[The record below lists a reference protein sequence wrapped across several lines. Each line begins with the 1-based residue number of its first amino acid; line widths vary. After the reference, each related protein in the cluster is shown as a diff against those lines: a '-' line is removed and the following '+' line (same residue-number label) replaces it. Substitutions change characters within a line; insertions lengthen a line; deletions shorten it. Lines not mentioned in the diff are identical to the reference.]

1 METFIKEAMTF
12 KNPSGSPG
20 SPGSD
25 AKFIGEEK
33 FEFAQPKIMVVGT
46 GGAGCNSINR
56 LARAGIKG
64 AELVAVNTDRLHL
77 TTIHE
82 SAKKLLIGAS
92 ITRGLG
98 AGGYPEIGAKAAE
111 VSRDA
116 LGKVFASA
124 DLVFLTCGMGGGTGT
139 GSAPILAQM
148 AKAQGAIVIAM
159 VTYPFALER
168 ARLEK
173 ADAGLEALKS
183 AADTIIVIDNN
194 RLVQIVPNLPIDQA
208 FNVADEII
216 ARAVRGITETITTPS
231 LVNLDFADVRA
242 VMSNGGVSMIAVGE
256 AKGMDRAKDV
266 VQNCLHNSLLDIDYT
281 GATGVLLHITGGPD
295 MTLGECNQ
303 VGESL
308 TEAVDPN
315 ATVIWGARIDP
326 AMEGKIEAI
335 AIFTGIKSP
344 YMLGK
349 NVKNAS
355 PDYNSSSKMGG
366 RSSRGQSHDDGVDD
380 VDFL

>member
-1 METFIKEAMTF
+1 MSKSSKMADDGFQ
-12 KNPSGSPG
+12 
-20 SPGSD
+20 
-25 AKFIGEEK
+25 
-33 FEFAQPKIMVVGT
+33 QPKIVVIGC

-64 AELVAVNTDRLHL
+64 AELIAINTDKLHL
-77 TTIHE
+77 TTI
-82 SAKKLLIGAS
+82 SDNVKKVLIGAS

-98 AGGYPEIGAKAAE
+98 AGGYPEIGMKAAD

-116 LGKVFASA
+116 LEKLFAGS

-139 GSAPILAQM
+139 GAAPVIAEIC
-148 AKAQGAIVIAM
+148 KKGGAIVISI

-173 ADAGLEALKS
+173 ADQGLEVLKRQ
-183 AADTIIVIDNN
+183 ADTIIVIDNN

-256 AKGMDRAKDV
+256 AKGPNRAVEV
-266 VQNCLHNSLLDIDYT
+266 VKNTLNHRLLDVDYA
-281 GATGVLLHITGGPD
+281 GATGVLLHVTGGPE
-295 MTLGECNQ
+295 MTLGECNSI
-303 VGESL
+303 GEAL
-308 TEAVDPN
+308 TEQVDPN
-315 ATVIWGARIDP
+315 ATVIWGARISP
-326 AMEGKIEAI
+326 EFEGKVEAI
-335 AIFTGIKSP
+335 AIFTGIKSA
-344 YMLGK
+344 YVLGK
-349 NVKNAS
+349 SVRQSTSDNL
-355 PDYNSSSKMGG
+355 SSKSNVGG
-366 RSSRGQSHDDGVDD
+366 VSDIE
-380 VDFL
+380 FL

>member
-1 METFIKEAMTF
+1 MESIV
-12 KNPSGSPG
+12 
-20 SPGSD
+20 SD
-25 AKFIGEEK
+25 ALKSGAATAKKLDDFDASDFQMPRIV
-33 FEFAQPKIMVVGT
+33 VVGS

-64 AELVAVNTDRLHL
+64 ADLIAVNTDRMHL
-77 TTIHE
+77 NIISE
-82 SAKKLLIGAS
+82 AAKKILIGAS

-98 AGGYPEIGAKAAE
+98 AGGYPEVGAKAADA
-111 VSRDA
+111 SRDA
-116 LGKVFASA
+116 LEKILDKT
-124 DLVFLTCGMGGGTGT
+124 DLMFLTAGMGGGTGT
-139 GSAPILAQM
+139 GSAPILAQIGKKM
-148 AKAQGAIVIAM
+148 GAIVIGI

-173 ADAGLEALKS
+173 ADQGLEALK
-183 AADTIIVIDNN
+183 AEADTIIIIDNN
-194 RLVQIVPNLPIDQA
+194 RLVEIVPNLPIDQA

-242 VMSNGGVSMIAVGE
+242 VMTNGGVSMIAVGE
-256 AKGMDRAKDV
+256 AKGTNRVDDV
-266 VQNCLHNSLLDIDYT
+266 VRNTLSHALLDVDYT

-295 MTLGECNQ
+295 MTLGECNSI
-303 VGESL
+303 GERL
-308 TEAVDPN
+308 TEKVDPH

-344 YMLGK
+344 YVLGRQVRTPTNK
-349 NVKNAS
+349 GHGHK
-355 PDYNSSSKMGG
+355 PGEI
-366 RSSRGQSHDDGVDD
+366 DDIE
-380 VDFL
+380 FL

>member
-1 METFIKEAMTF
+1 MEDLISEALKTS
-12 KNPSGSPG
+12 KGISSKKSG
-20 SPGSD
+20 
-25 AKFIGEEK
+25 GEEA
-33 FEFAQPKIMVVGT
+33 FQTPKIVVVGC
-46 GGAGCNSINR
+46 GGAGCNSVNR

-64 AELVAVNTDRLHL
+64 ADLVAINTDRLHL
-77 TTIHE
+77 TTVSE
-82 SAKKLLIGAS
+82 NVKKILIGAS

-98 AGGYPEIGAKAAE
+98 AGGYPEIGMKAAD
-111 VSRDA
+111 VSREA
-116 LGKVFASA
+116 LEKLLGGS

-139 GSAPILAQM
+139 GSAPVIAEI
-148 AKAQGAIVIAM
+148 AKKQGAIVISI

-173 ADAGLEALKS
+173 ADQGLENLKRQ
-183 AADTIIVIDNN
+183 ADTIIVIDNN

-256 AKGMDRAKDV
+256 AKGPDRAKEV
-266 VQNCLHNSLLDIDYT
+266 VKNTLNHALLDVDYA

-295 MTLGECNQ
+295 MTLGECNSI
-303 VGESL
+303 GEAL
-308 TEAVDPN
+308 TEKVDTN
-315 ATVIWGARIDP
+315 ATVIWGARISP
-326 AMEGKIEAI
+326 EFEGKVEAI

-344 YMLGK
+344 YVLGK
-349 NVKNAS
+349 S
-355 PDYNSSSKMGG
+355 MRQSSSESVTSKSNVGG
-366 RSSRGQSHDDGVDD
+366 MQDIE
-380 VDFL
+380 FF

>member
-1 METFIKEAMTF
+1 MEDLVSEALKTSRSAAKM
-12 KNPSGSPG
+12 GS
-20 SPGSD
+20 SD
-25 AKFIGEEK
+25 EVF
-33 FEFAQPKIMVVGT
+33 QTPKICVIGA

-64 AELVAVNTDRLHL
+64 ADLIAINTDRLHL
-77 TTIHE
+77 TTISE
-82 SAKKLLIGAS
+82 SVKKVLIGAS

-98 AGGYPEIGAKAAE
+98 AGGYPEIGMKAAD
-111 VSRDA
+111 VSREA
-116 LGKVFASA
+116 LEKLLGGA

-139 GSAPILAQM
+139 GAAPVIAEV
-148 AKAQGAIVIAM
+148 AKKAGAIVISI

-173 ADAGLEALKS
+173 ADQGLETLKRQ
-183 AADTIIVIDNN
+183 ADTIIVIDNN

-256 AKGMDRAKDV
+256 AKGPNRSKDV
-266 VQNCLHNSLLDIDYT
+266 VKNTLNHALLDVDYT
-281 GATGVLLHITGGPD
+281 GSTGVLLHITGGPD
-295 MTLGECNQ
+295 MTLGECNAI
-303 VGESL
+303 GEAL
-308 TEAVDPN
+308 TERVDPN
-315 ATVIWGARIDP
+315 ATVIWGARIAPDF
-326 AMEGKIEAI
+326 EGKIEAI

-344 YMLGK
+344 YVLGK
-349 NVKNAS
+349 S
-355 PDYNSSSKMGG
+355 MRQSSSDSM
-366 RSSRGQSHDDGVDD
+366 SSKGNVAGMSDIE
-380 VDFL
+380 FF